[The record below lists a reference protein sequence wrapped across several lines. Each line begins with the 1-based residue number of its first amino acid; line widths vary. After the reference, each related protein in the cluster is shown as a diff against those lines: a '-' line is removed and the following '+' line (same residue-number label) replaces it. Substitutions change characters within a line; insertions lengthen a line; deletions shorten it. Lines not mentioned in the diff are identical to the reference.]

1 MLMTNITILVGLFL
15 FCFCFFETVKD
26 INVLFLIAFI
36 VHRAYI
42 CHLFSPHSLLPLLFP
57 SPPTVCYSLLPK
69 YGVAL
74 PLAIFQLYNPLNFPV
89 NFP

>member
-15 FCFCFFETVKD
+15 FCFFETVKD
-26 INVLFLIAFI
+26 INVLFFNILYCTQSLHLSFI
-36 VHRAYI
+36 LTTQFTSSVISITTH
-42 CHLFSPHSLLPLLFP
+42 CLF
-57 SPPTVCYSLLPK
+57 SLLPK